1 MAETAAAVFLLLVT
15 WFGSGGVSSYQVEFA
30 DRALCER
37 AIDGLAAEQS
47 RLQDDFPTAE
57 PAGTSAVQVQT
68 GGIIDPSRPFV
79 AAVCVQQR

>member
-1 MAETAAAVFLLLVT
+1 MADVTAAVFLMLVT

-37 AIDGLAAEQS
+37 AIDALAAEQS
-47 RLQDDFPTAE
+47 RLQQDVPTAE
-57 PAGTSAVQVQT
+57 PASRSSVQVQT
-68 GGIIDPSRPFV
+68 GGIIDPARPFV